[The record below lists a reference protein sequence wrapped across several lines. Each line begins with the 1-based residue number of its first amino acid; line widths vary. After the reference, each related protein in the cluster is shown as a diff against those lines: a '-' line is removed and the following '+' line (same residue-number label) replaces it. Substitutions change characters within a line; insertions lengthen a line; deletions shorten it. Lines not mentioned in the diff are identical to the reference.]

1 MTEELKNER
10 KENIYTLINDDDY
23 RPLKFK
29 ELCYLLQIGGRD
41 KDDLLEIL
49 NELVDEAGS
58 RKPPKVSI
66 RSLER
71 VSLSVHSSAI
81 REDLDLSV
89 WKDIRKISLYH
100 RSIRWEH
107 SIMIKC

>member
-49 NELVDEAGS
+49 NELVDEG
-58 RKPPKVSI
+58 RIEKT

>member
-49 NELVDEAGS
+49 NELVDEGRIEKTS
-58 RKPPKVSI
+58 K
-66 RSLER
+66 SLER

>member
-49 NELVDEAGS
+49 NELVDEGRIEKTS
-58 RKPPKVSI
+58 KGI

-107 SIMIKC
+107 SIMIRC

>member
-49 NELVDEAGS
+49 NELVDEGRIEKTS
-58 RKPPKVSI
+58 KGKYQKLGKGV
-66 RSLER
+66 L
-71 VSLSVHSSAI
+71 VGTFI